1 MPKVIIDLFKTHGQI
16 EVASIYVPLSRVTR
30 LNEPLI
36 LHPFLFS
43 KLQVKPL
50 AVQVQGLNG
59 LQKIEQEIR
68 KHFHSIVWNPMQTI
82 ATAATFIFADSW
94 LSFQTNISS
103 LFAIVVLLKAVAFYI
118 DCLCSF
124 L

>member
-68 KHFHSIVWNPMQTI
+68 KHFHSIV
-82 ATAATFIFADSW
+82 
-94 LSFQTNISS
+94 
-103 LFAIVVLLKAVAFYI
+103 
-118 DCLCSF
+118 
-124 L
+124 